1 MALSKP
7 RSRPLSSKNQDDIL
21 TISEQSIFGLIED
34 AERFYIDERD
44 PLKAAVHAQTAI
56 AGYQALAT
64 ERLANYVVDASKAL
78 NSLADSFGNA
88 KESAH
93 ALNEALAAIRR
104 QIASSSA

>member
-1 MALSKP
+1 M
-7 RSRPLSSKNQDDIL
+7 SSKTKDDIL
-21 TISEQSIFGLIED
+21 TISEQSILGFIED
-34 AERFYIDERD
+34 AERLYVEERD
-44 PLKAAVHAQTAI
+44 PIKASTHAQTAI

-64 ERLANYVVDASKAL
+64 ERLANYAVDAAKAL
-78 NSLADSFGNA
+78 HSLAESLSDT